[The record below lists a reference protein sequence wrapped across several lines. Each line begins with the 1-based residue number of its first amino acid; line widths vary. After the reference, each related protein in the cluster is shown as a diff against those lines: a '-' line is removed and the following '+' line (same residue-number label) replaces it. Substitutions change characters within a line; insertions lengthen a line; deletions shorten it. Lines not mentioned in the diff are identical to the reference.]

1 MMMDDDE
8 DDGVRCCLV
17 SENICNNTTIVA
29 YNLPLFS
36 ITGRPLQS
44 QFVAGRCRSSNSTNN
59 VALTSTGASKAL
71 SSNPYHLNRI
81 LQLEE

>member
-1 MMMDDDE
+1 MMIDDDE
-8 DDGVRCCLV
+8 DDDASCCLV
-17 SENICNNTTIVA
+17 SENICKNTTIVA
-29 YNLPLFS
+29 YNLILFS

-44 QFVAGRCRSSNSTNN
+44 QFDAGRFRSSNSTNN